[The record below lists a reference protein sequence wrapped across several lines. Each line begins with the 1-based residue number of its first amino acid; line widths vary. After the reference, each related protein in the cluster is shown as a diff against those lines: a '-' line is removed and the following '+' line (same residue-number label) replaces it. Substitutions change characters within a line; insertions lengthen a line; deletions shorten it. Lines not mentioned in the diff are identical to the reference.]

1 VKLLR
6 TYRFIGKVL
15 GSSCRRSDKG
25 KIWNNSTRNSKPK
38 TPNFKPQTLNHLLF
52 LLLLATASWGQNQN
66 SALATGKW
74 FKIGVAQTGVYRI
87 DAPFLKK
94 LGIAISDI
102 NPKNLR
108 LFGNGGYMLP
118 QSNAQNR
125 ANDLTEN
132 AVYVKGENDGK
143 FDEGDALWFWGQ
155 SPHEIRYNAAEKRLE
170 HQLNLYSDTTFYF
183 LQIDATQAG
192 LRLSSYPSGNSGT
205 IQTTFD
211 DYIFRE
217 SEIYNRVQS
226 GREWW
231 GEYFGN
237 QTRQDFSAD
246 VEGLL
251 PNSPVKVTVAS
262 VAAAQVTTKFVV
274 GVNGQTLGE
283 QTMGTVTT
291 YRYDSKGLRTQ
302 KTYDGQLSN
311 ATTRVTTSLTFDK
324 AGQANAE
331 GYLDFF
337 GLQIQ
342 RSLRLYT
349 QPTIF
354 QSLASLAQ
362 DSVRYQLGQATAQM
376 QLWDVTNPQRPANQ
390 LFRLSGTEAL
400 FGTSGRVF
408 RRFVAFSETQLLTPI
423 SSQPISNQ
431 NLHAVATP
439 NLLII
444 TSPIW
449 VKQAQRLATF
459 RRQNDGLDVIVVT
472 TNQVYN
478 EFASGQ
484 ADPTAIR
491 DYTKF
496 LNNRQPN
503 TLKYLLLFGDA
514 TYDYKNN
521 LKAFSPLEMTYFVPS
536 YESRESGHPVL
547 SFTSDDYF
555 GFLKPTDGEW
565 SEDYSGNHLLDIGIG
580 RLPVKTTTE
589 AQTVVD
595 KLIRYVAKRGRG
607 KWRQKIAFVADDGDA
622 NLHQQD
628 AEHLATQIAA
638 TTAAYEL
645 QKVYV
650 DAFPQIGTPVH
661 APEASKTIDRL
672 MDEGVLIMNYTGHGG
687 ISIWADEQIVTL
699 QNILNW
705 RNLDNL
711 PLMITATCEFGR
723 YDNPGE
729 VSGAEL
735 AVLSPR
741 GGAIAMLS
749 TARPVY
755 ASTNFLLNE
764 AFYESAL
771 EHISGEV
778 PRLGD
783 LMRMTKNKSFSGVF
797 NRNFTLLGDP
807 SLRLNYPDFDVTVAS
822 KDTLKAGA
830 KAQITGQITYKNTLV
845 SDFNGLATISV
856 YDKENRL
863 TTFGSEDPKMSYTQF
878 KSKIFEG
885 KATVKNGQ
893 FSLDFM
899 VPQGIDTKLGLGLI
913 QVYAVKT
920 DSSADALGGSRQVW
934 VGGTALANRD
944 TQPPTIQLYLND
956 ERFVEGSQV
965 DDSPLV
971 IANLSDDSGINL
983 LQPITLTLNDTLT
996 VAVNDY
1002 FSNTPDNYKN
1012 GTVRYQFKKLPA
1024 GDYTLRL
1031 KVADTYN
1038 NWNERT
1044 LKFKVGKESAI
1055 VKNVLAYPNPFVEQ
1069 ATLQVELV
1077 NEGEDVEITTFIYDI
1092 SGNLIRSEIQ
1102 TFYNSDAILTAMNW
1116 DAATQHRQHVPA
1128 GLYVYRL
1135 VVKSLTR
1142 QQAQTVSGKLIKPK

>member
-1 VKLLR
+1 MKLLL
-6 TYRFIGKVL
+6 TYGLNGKVV
-15 GSSCRRSDKG
+15 GSSYRR
-25 KIWNNSTRNSKPK
+25 NNQPQI
-38 TPNFKPQTLNHLLF
+38 PNFLLF
-52 LLLLATASWGQNQN
+52 LLLLATTSWGQNQN
-66 SALATGKW
+66 SVLATGKW
-74 FKIGVAQTGVYRI
+74 LKIGVTQTGVYRI

-94 LGIAISDI
+94 LGVALNKI

-125 ANDLTEN
+125 ASDLTEN
-132 AVYVKGENDGK
+132 TVFVKGENDGK
-143 FDEGDALWFWGQ
+143 FDEDDALWFWGQ
-155 SPHEIRYNAAEKRLE
+155 SPHEIRYSTAEKRIE

-183 LQIDATQAG
+183 LQLEATQAG
-192 LRLSSYPSGNSGT
+192 LRLSTYPSGNSGV
-205 IQTTFD
+205 IQTIFD
-211 DYIFRE
+211 DYVFRE

-246 VEGLL
+246 LEGLL

-291 YRYDSKGLRTQ
+291 YRYDSKGWRTQ

-354 QSLASLAQ
+354 QSLASLTQ
-362 DSVRYQLGQATAQM
+362 DSVRYQIGQASAQM
-376 QLWDVTNPQRPANQ
+376 QLWDVTNPLRPAAQ
-390 LFRLSGTEAL
+390 SFRLSGAEAV
-400 FGTSGRVF
+400 FGTSGKLL
-408 RRFVAFSETQLLTPI
+408 RRFVAFSETQLLTPV
-423 SSQPISNQ
+423 SAQAVSNQ
-431 NLHAVATP
+431 NLRDLLTP

-444 TSPIW
+444 SSPIW
-449 VKQAQRLATF
+449 LKQAQRLATF

-472 TNQVYN
+472 TNQIYN

-491 DYTKF
+491 DYARF

-555 GFLKPTDGEW
+555 GFLKSTDGEW
-565 SEDYSGNHLLDIGIG
+565 VEDFSGNHLLDIGVG
-580 RLPVKTTTE
+580 RLPVKTITE
-589 AQTVVD
+589 AETVVD

-607 KWRQKIAFVADDGDA
+607 KWQQKIAFVADDGDA

-628 AEHLATQIAA
+628 AENLSTQIASK
-638 TTAAYEL
+638 TASYEL

-672 MDEGVLIMNYTGHGG
+672 IDEGVLIMNYTGHGG

-699 QNILNW
+699 QNILSW

-711 PLMITATCEFGR
+711 PLIITATCEFGR

-741 GGAIAMLS
+741 GGAIAMLT

-771 EHISGEV
+771 ERTSGDV

-807 SLRLNYPDFDVTVAS
+807 SLRLNYPDFDVDITTL
-822 KDTLKAGA
+822 DTLKAGG
-830 KAQITGQITYKNTLV
+830 KARISGQIKRGNILV
-845 SDFNGLATISV
+845 GDFNGVASISIF
-856 YDKENRL
+856 DKENQL
-863 TTFGSEDPKMSYTQF
+863 MTLGSEGSKMPYKQY

-885 KATVKNGQ
+885 KVSVKNGL
-893 FSLDFM
+893 FFADFV
-899 VPQGIDTKLGLGLI
+899 VPKNIDTKFGNGLVQI
-913 QVYAVKT
+913 YAINA
-920 DSSADALGGSRQVW
+920 DSSANAIGGSRKIM
-934 VGGTALANRD
+934 VGGINTHLND
-944 TQPPTIQLYLND
+944 TQPPVIQMYLND
-956 ERFVEGSQV
+956 ENFIEDNPV
-965 DDSPLV
+965 DDSPLL
-971 IANLSDDSGINL
+971 IANLSDDNGINV
-983 LQPITLTLNDTLT
+983 LQPMTLTLNDTLS
-996 VAVNDY
+996 VVINDY
-1002 FSNTPDNYKN
+1002 FSAIQDNFKR
-1012 GTVRYQFKKLPA
+1012 GTVRYPFKKLPA
-1024 GDYTLRL
+1024 GDYLLRL
-1031 KVADTYN
+1031 KVADTYT
-1038 NWNERT
+1038 NWNEST
-1044 LKFKVGKESAI
+1044 LRFKVGKKSTI
-1055 VKNVLAYPNPFVEQ
+1055 VKNVIAYPNPFIEQ

-1092 SGNLIRSEIQ
+1092 SGNLVKSEMK
-1102 TFYNSDAILTAMNW
+1102 TFYNSDAILTAINW
-1116 DAATQHRQHVPA
+1116 NAAMQHHQPVPV
-1128 GLYVYRL
+1128 GIYVYRITI
-1135 VVKSLTR
+1135 KSLTR
-1142 QQAQTVSGKLIKPK
+1142 QQTQIVGGKLIKPK

>member
-1 VKLLR
+1 MKFLL

-15 GSSCRRSDKG
+15 GA
-25 KIWNNSTRNSKPK
+25 
-38 TPNFKPQTLNHLLF
+38 LL
-52 LLLLATASWGQNQN
+52 LSLVLLATTSWGQNQN
-66 SALATGKW
+66 SVLASGKW
-74 FKIGVAQTGVYRI
+74 FKIGVTQTGVYRL

-94 LGIAISDI
+94 LGIPLNEI
-102 NPKNLR
+102 NPKNIR

-125 ANDLTEN
+125 ASDLTEN
-132 AVYVKGENDGK
+132 AVFVKGENDGK
-143 FDEGDALWFWGQ
+143 FDESDALWFWGQ
-155 SPHEIRYNAAEKRLE
+155 SPHEIRYNTAEKRLE
-170 HQLNLYSDTTFYF
+170 HQLNLYADTTFYF
-183 LQIDATQAG
+183 LQLDATQAG
-192 LRLSSYPSGNSGT
+192 LRLSTYPSGNSGA

-211 DYIFRE
+211 DYVFRE

-246 VEGLL
+246 LEGLL

-274 GVNGQTLGE
+274 GINGQTLGE

-311 ATTRVTTSLTFDK
+311 ATPRVTTSLTFDK

-349 QPTIF
+349 QPTVF
-354 QSLASLAQ
+354 QSLASLTQ
-362 DSVRYQLGQATAQM
+362 DSVRYQISQANAQM
-376 QLWDVTNPQRPANQ
+376 QLWDVTNPLRPAAQ
-390 LFRLSGTEAL
+390 SFRLSGTEAI
-400 FGTSGRVF
+400 FGTSGKIL

-423 SSQPISNQ
+423 SAQAVSNQ
-431 NLHAVATP
+431 NLRALSTP

-449 VKQAQRLATF
+449 LKQAQRLATF

-491 DYTKF
+491 DYAKL

-565 SEDYSGNHLLDIGIG
+565 IEDFSGNHLLDIGVG
-580 RLPVKTTTE
+580 RLPVKTTAE
-589 AQTVVD
+589 AETVVD
-595 KLIRYVAKRGRG
+595 KLIRYVAKRSRG
-607 KWRQKIAFVADDGDA
+607 KWQQKIAFVADDGDA

-628 AEHLATQIAA
+628 AENLSTQIASK
-638 TTAAYEL
+638 TASYEL

-661 APEASKTIDRL
+661 APEASKTIDKL
-672 MDEGVLIMNYTGHGG
+672 IDEGVLIMNYTGHGG

-741 GGAIAMLS
+741 GGAIAMLT

-771 EHISGEV
+771 ERTSGDV

-783 LMRMTKNKSFSGVF
+783 LMRMTKNKSFSGIF

-807 SLRLNYPDFDVTVAS
+807 SLRLNYPDFDVEITTQ
-822 KDTLKAGA
+822 DTLKAGG
-830 KAQITGQITYKNTLV
+830 KARISGQIKLGNAIAN
-845 SDFNGLATISV
+845 DFNGVASISV
-856 YDKENRL
+856 FDKENQL
-863 TTFGSEDPKMSYTQF
+863 MTLGSEDSKMPYKQF

-885 KATVKNGQ
+885 KVSIKNGL
-893 FSLDFM
+893 FVVDFV
-899 VPQGIDTKLGLGLI
+899 VPKNIDTKLGNGLI
-913 QVYAVKT
+913 QVYAINA
-920 DSSADALGGSRQVW
+920 DSSASALGGSRKVV
-934 VGGTALANRD
+934 VGGINTNLND
-944 TQPPTIQLYLND
+944 TQPPVVQLYLND
-956 ERFVEGSQV
+956 ENFVEGSQV
-965 DDSPLV
+965 DDSPLF
-971 IANLSDDSGINL
+971 IANLSDDNGINV
-983 LQPITLTLNDTLT
+983 LQPMTLTLNDTLS
-996 VAVNDY
+996 VVVNDY
-1002 FSNTPDNYKN
+1002 FSASQDNFKR
-1012 GTVRYQFKKLPA
+1012 GTIRYPLKKLPT
-1024 GDYTLRL
+1024 GDYLLRL
-1031 KVADTYN
+1031 KVADTYT
-1038 NWNERT
+1038 NWNEGT
-1044 LKFKVGKESAI
+1044 LSFKIGKESAI
-1055 VKNVLAYPNPFVEQ
+1055 VKNIIAYPNPFVEQ

-1077 NEGEDVEITTFIYDI
+1077 NEGEDVEVTTTIFDV
-1092 SGNLIRSEIQ
+1092 SGNLVRSETQ
-1102 TFYNSDAILTAMNW
+1102 TIYNSDAILTTMTWN
-1116 DAATQHRQHVPA
+1116 AATHYRQPVPA
-1128 GLYVYRL
+1128 GVYVYR
-1135 VVKSLTR
+1135 VTVKSLSR
-1142 QQAQTVSGKLIKPK
+1142 QQAQTVGGKLIKPK

>member
-1 VKLLR
+1 MKFLL

-15 GSSCRRSDKG
+15 GA
-25 KIWNNSTRNSKPK
+25 
-38 TPNFKPQTLNHLLF
+38 LL
-52 LLLLATASWGQNQN
+52 LSLVLLATTSWGQNQN
-66 SALATGKW
+66 SVLASGKW
-74 FKIGVAQTGVYRI
+74 FKIGVTQTGVYRL
-87 DAPFLKK
+87 DAPFFKK
-94 LGIAISDI
+94 LGIPLNEI
-102 NPKNLR
+102 NPKNIR

-125 ANDLTEN
+125 ASDLTEN
-132 AVYVKGENDGK
+132 AVFVKGENDGK

-155 SPHEIRYNAAEKRLE
+155 SPHEIRYNTAEKRLK
-170 HQLNLYSDTTFYF
+170 HQLNLYADTTFYF
-183 LQIDATQAG
+183 LQLDATQAG
-192 LRLSSYPSGNSGT
+192 LRLSTYPSGNSGA

-211 DYIFRE
+211 DYVFRE

-246 VEGLL
+246 LEGLL

-274 GVNGQTLGE
+274 GINGQTLGE

-349 QPTIF
+349 QPTVF
-354 QSLASLAQ
+354 QSLASLTQ
-362 DSVRYQLGQATAQM
+362 DSVRYQISQANAQM
-376 QLWDVTNPQRPANQ
+376 QLWDVTNPLRPAAQ
-390 LFRLSGTEAL
+390 SFRLSGTEAI
-400 FGTSGRVF
+400 FGTSGKIL

-423 SSQPISNQ
+423 SAQAVSNQ
-431 NLHAVATP
+431 NLRTLSTP

-449 VKQAQRLATF
+449 LKQAQRLATF

-491 DYTKF
+491 DYAKL

-565 SEDYSGNHLLDIGIG
+565 IEDFSGNHLLDIGVG
-580 RLPVKTTTE
+580 RLPVKTTAE
-589 AQTVVD
+589 AETVVD
-595 KLIRYVAKRGRG
+595 KLIRYVAKRSRG
-607 KWRQKIAFVADDGDA
+607 KWQQKIAFVADDGDA

-628 AEHLATQIAA
+628 AENLSTQIASK
-638 TTAAYEL
+638 TTSYEL

-661 APEASKTIDRL
+661 APEASKTIDKL
-672 MDEGVLIMNYTGHGG
+672 IDEGVLIMNYTGHGG

-741 GGAIAMLS
+741 GGAIAMLT

-771 EHISGEV
+771 ERTSGDV

-783 LMRMTKNKSFSGVF
+783 LMRMTKNKSFSGIF

-807 SLRLNYPDFDVTVAS
+807 SLRLNYPDFDVEITTQ
-822 KDTLKAGA
+822 DTLKAGG
-830 KAQITGQITYKNTLV
+830 KARISGQIKLGNAIV
-845 SDFNGLATISV
+845 NDFNGVASISV
-856 YDKENRL
+856 FDKENQL
-863 TTFGSEDPKMSYTQF
+863 MTLGSEDSKMPYKQF

-885 KATVKNGQ
+885 KVSIKNGL
-893 FSLDFM
+893 FAVDFV
-899 VPQGIDTKLGLGLI
+899 VPKNIDTKLGNGLV
-913 QVYAVKT
+913 QVYAINA
-920 DSSADALGGSRQVW
+920 DSSASALGGSRKVV
-934 VGGTALANRD
+934 VGGINTNLND
-944 TQPPTIQLYLND
+944 TQPPVVQLYLND
-956 ERFVEGSQV
+956 ENFVEGSQV
-965 DDSPLV
+965 DDSPLF
-971 IANLSDDSGINL
+971 IANLSDDNGINV
-983 LQPITLTLNDTLT
+983 LQPMTLTLNDTLS
-996 VAVNDY
+996 VVVNDY
-1002 FSNTPDNYKN
+1002 FSASQDNFKR
-1012 GTVRYQFKKLPA
+1012 GTIRYPLKKLPT
-1024 GDYTLRL
+1024 GDYLLRL
-1031 KVADTYN
+1031 KVADTYT
-1038 NWNERT
+1038 NWNEST
-1044 LKFKVGKESAI
+1044 LSFKIGKESAI
-1055 VKNVLAYPNPFVEQ
+1055 VKNIIAYPNPFVEQ

-1077 NEGEDVEITTFIYDI
+1077 NEGEDVEVTTTIFDV
-1092 SGNLIRSEIQ
+1092 SGNLVRSETQ
-1102 TFYNSDAILTAMNW
+1102 TIYNSDDILTTMTWN
-1116 DAATQHRQHVPA
+1116 AATHYRQPVPA
-1128 GLYVYRL
+1128 GVYVYR
-1135 VVKSLTR
+1135 VTVKSLTR
-1142 QQAQTVSGKLIKPK
+1142 QQAQTVGGKLIKPK

>member
-1 VKLLR
+1 MKFLL
-6 TYRFIGKVL
+6 TYRFIRKVL
-15 GSSCRRSDKG
+15 GA
-25 KIWNNSTRNSKPK
+25 
-38 TPNFKPQTLNHLLF
+38 LLLS
-52 LLLLATASWGQNQN
+52 LLLLATTSWGQNQN
-66 SALATGKW
+66 SVLASGKW
-74 FKIGVAQTGVYRI
+74 FKIGVTQTGVYRI
-87 DAPFLKK
+87 DASFLKK
-94 LGIAISDI
+94 LGISTTDI

-125 ANDLTEN
+125 ANELTEN

-155 SPHEIRYNAAEKRLE
+155 SPHEIRYNTAEKRLE

-183 LQIDATQAG
+183 LQLDATQAG
-192 LRLSSYPSGNSGT
+192 LRLSTYPSGNSGA
-205 IQTTFD
+205 IQTAFD
-211 DYIFRE
+211 DYVFRE

-246 VEGLL
+246 LEGLL

-337 GLQIQ
+337 GLQVQ

-354 QSLASLAQ
+354 QSLASLTQ
-362 DSVRYQLGQATAQM
+362 DSVRYQISQANAQM
-376 QLWDVTNPQRPANQ
+376 QLWDVTNPLRPAAQ
-390 LFRLSGTEAL
+390 SFRLSGTEAI
-400 FGTSGRVF
+400 FGTSGKIL

-423 SSQPISNQ
+423 SAQPISAQ
-431 NLHAVATP
+431 NIRAVATP

-449 VKQAQRLATF
+449 FKQAQRLATF
-459 RRQNDGLDVIVVT
+459 RRQNDGLDVIVIT

-491 DYTKF
+491 DYAKF

-555 GFLKPTDGEW
+555 GFLKSTDGEW
-565 SEDYSGNHLLDIGIG
+565 IEDFSGNHLLDIGVG
-580 RLPVKTTTE
+580 RLPVKTTAE
-589 AQTVVD
+589 AETVVD

-628 AEHLATQIAA
+628 AENLSTQIASK
-638 TTAAYEL
+638 TASYEL

-650 DAFPQIGTPVH
+650 DAFPQIGTPIH
-661 APEASKTIDRL
+661 APEASKTIDKL
-672 MDEGVLIMNYTGHGG
+672 IDEGVLIMNYTGHGG

-771 EHISGEV
+771 ERSSGDV

-807 SLRLNYPDFDVTVAS
+807 SLRLNYPDFDVEITIQ
-822 KDTLKAGA
+822 DTLKAGE
-830 KAQITGQITYKNTLV
+830 KARISGQIKLGNAIV
-845 SDFNGLATISV
+845 NDFNGVASISV
-856 YDKENRL
+856 YDKENQL
-863 TTFGSEDPKMSYTQF
+863 MTLGNEDPKMPYKQF

-885 KATVKNGQ
+885 KVSVKNGL
-893 FSLDFM
+893 FSVDFI
-899 VPQGIDTKLGLGLI
+899 VPKNIDSKLGNGLV
-913 QVYAVKT
+913 QVYAIKADT
-920 DSSADALGGSRQVW
+920 SADALGGTKKVW
-934 VGGTALANRD
+934 VGGTALSNPD
-944 TQPPTIQLYLND
+944 TKPPVVQLYLND
-956 ERFVEGSQV
+956 QNFVEGSQI
-965 DDSPLV
+965 DDSPLL
-971 IANLSDDSGINL
+971 IAHLTDDSGINL
-983 LQPITLTLNDTLT
+983 LQPISLTLNDTLT
-996 VAVNDY
+996 LLVNDY
-1002 FSNTPDNYKN
+1002 FTTNQDSYQSGRINYLL
-1012 GTVRYQFKKLPA
+1012 KKLPA
-1024 GDYTLRL
+1024 GDYVLRL
-1031 KVADTYN
+1031 KVADIYN
-1038 NWNERT
+1038 NWSEGT
-1044 LKFKVGKESAI
+1044 LRFKVGKESSI
-1055 VKNVLAYPNPFVEQ
+1055 VKSVIAYPNPFVEQ

-1077 NEGEDVEITTFIYDI
+1077 NEGEDVEITTTIFDV
-1092 SGNLIRSEIQ
+1092 SGNLVRSETQ
-1102 TFYNSDAILTAMNW
+1102 TIYNSDAILTTMTWN
-1116 DAATQHRQHVPA
+1116 AATQHRQPVPA
-1128 GLYVYRL
+1128 GVYVYRI

-1142 QQAQTVSGKLIKPK
+1142 QQTQTVGGKLIKPK

>member
-15 GSSCRRSDKG
+15 GSSYRRSDKG
-25 KIWNNSTRNSKPK
+25 KIWNNSTRNSKPQ

-66 SALATGKW
+66 SVLATGKW
-74 FKIGVAQTGVYRI
+74 FKIGVTQTGVYRI

-94 LGIAISDI
+94 LGIATSDI

-155 SPHEIRYNAAEKRLE
+155 SPHEIRYNTAEKRLE

-192 LRLSSYPSGNSGT
+192 LRLPTYPSGNSGT

-283 QTMGTVTT
+283 QTTGTVTT

-354 QSLASLAQ
+354 QNLTSLTQ
-362 DSVRYQLGQATAQM
+362 DSVRYQIGQAAAQM
-376 QLWDVTNPQRPANQ
+376 QLWDVTNPQRPAAQ
-390 LFRLSGTEAL
+390 SFRLSGTEAL
-400 FGTSGRVF
+400 FGTSGRVL
-408 RRFVAFSETQLLTPI
+408 RRFVAFSETQLLTPV

-459 RRQNDGLDVIVVT
+459 RRQNDDLDVIVVT

-565 SEDYSGNHLLDIGIG
+565 IEDFSGNHLLDIGVG
-580 RLPVKTTTE
+580 RLPVKTTAE
-589 AQTVVD
+589 AETVVN

-628 AEHLATQIAA
+628 AENLSMQIASK
-638 TTAAYEL
+638 TASYEL

-650 DAFPQIGTPVH
+650 DAFPQIGTPIH

-672 MDEGVLIMNYTGHGG
+672 VDEGVLIMNYTGHGG

-741 GGAIAMLS
+741 GGAIAMLT

-771 EHISGEV
+771 ERTSGDV

-783 LMRMTKNKSFSGVF
+783 LMRMTKNKSFSGIF

-807 SLRLNYPDFDVTVAS
+807 SLRLNYPDFNVEIATQ
-822 KDTLKAGA
+822 DTLKAGG
-830 KAQITGQITYKNTLV
+830 KARISGQIKLGNLLV
-845 SDFNGLATISV
+845 NDFNGVANISV
-856 YDKENRL
+856 YDKENQL
-863 TTFGSEDPKMSYTQF
+863 MTLGNEDQKMPYKQF

-885 KATVKNGQ
+885 QVSVKNGS
-893 FSLDFM
+893 FVVDFV
-899 VPQGIDTKLGLGLI
+899 VPKNINTKLGNGLI
-913 QVYAVKT
+913 QVYAIKADT
-920 DSSADALGGSRQVW
+920 SADALGGTNQVW
-934 VGGTALANRD
+934 VGGTALSNPD
-944 TQPPTIQLYLND
+944 TKPPVVQLYLND
-956 ERFVEGSQV
+956 QNFVEGSQI

-971 IANLSDDSGINL
+971 IAHLMDDSGINL
-983 LQPITLTLNDTLT
+983 LQPISLTLNDTLT
-996 VAVNDY
+996 LLVNDY
-1002 FSNTPDNYKN
+1002 FTANQDSYQSGRINYLL
-1012 GTVRYQFKKLPA
+1012 KKLPA
-1024 GDYTLRL
+1024 GDYVLRL
-1031 KVADTYN
+1031 KVADIYN
-1038 NWNERT
+1038 NWSEGT
-1044 LKFKVGKESAI
+1044 LSFKVGKESAI
-1055 VKNVLAYPNPFVEQ
+1055 VKNVIAYPNPFVEQ

-1077 NEGEDVEITTFIYDI
+1077 NEGEDVEVTTTIFDI
-1092 SGNLIRSEIQ
+1092 SGNLVRSETQ
-1102 TFYNSDAILTAMNW
+1102 TIYNSDAILTTMTWN
-1116 DAATQHRQHVPA
+1116 AATQHRQPVPA
-1128 GLYVYRL
+1128 GVYVYRI

-1142 QQAQTVSGKLIKPK
+1142 QQTQTVGGKLIKPK

>member
-1 VKLLR
+1 MKLLL
-6 TYRFIGKVL
+6 TYGLNGKVV
-15 GSSCRRSDKG
+15 GSSYRRSNQPQ
-25 KIWNNSTRNSKPK
+25 I
-38 TPNFKPQTLNHLLF
+38 PNFLLF
-52 LLLLATASWGQNQN
+52 LLLLATTSWGQNQN
-66 SALATGKW
+66 SVLATGKW
-74 FKIGVAQTGVYRI
+74 LKIGVTQTGVYRI

-94 LGIAISDI
+94 LGVALNKI

-125 ANDLTEN
+125 ASDLTEN
-132 AVYVKGENDGK
+132 TVFVKGENDGK
-143 FDEGDALWFWGQ
+143 FDEDDALWFWGQ
-155 SPHEIRYNAAEKRLE
+155 SPHEIRYSTAEKRLE

-183 LQIDATQAG
+183 LQLEATQAG
-192 LRLSSYPSGNSGT
+192 LRLSTYPSGNSGV
-205 IQTTFD
+205 IQTIFD
-211 DYIFRE
+211 DYVFRE

-246 VEGLL
+246 LEGLL

-291 YRYDSKGLRTQ
+291 YRYDSKGWRTQ

-354 QSLASLAQ
+354 QSLASLTQ
-362 DSVRYQLGQATAQM
+362 DSVRYQIGQASAQM
-376 QLWDVTNPQRPANQ
+376 QLWDVTNPLRPAAQ
-390 LFRLSGTEAL
+390 SFRLSGAEAV
-400 FGTSGRVF
+400 FGTSGKLL
-408 RRFVAFSETQLLTPI
+408 RRFVAFSETQLLTPV
-423 SSQPISNQ
+423 SAQAVSNQ
-431 NLHAVATP
+431 NLRDLLTP

-444 TSPIW
+444 SSPIW
-449 VKQAQRLATF
+449 LKQAQRLATF

-472 TNQVYN
+472 TNQIYN

-491 DYTKF
+491 DYARF

-555 GFLKPTDGEW
+555 GFLKSTDGEW
-565 SEDYSGNHLLDIGIG
+565 VEDFSGNHLLDIGVG
-580 RLPVKTTTE
+580 RLPVKTITE
-589 AQTVVD
+589 AETVVD

-607 KWRQKIAFVADDGDA
+607 KWQQKIAFVADDGDA

-628 AEHLATQIAA
+628 AENLSTQIASK
-638 TTAAYEL
+638 TASYEL

-672 MDEGVLIMNYTGHGG
+672 IDEGVLIMNYTGHGG

-711 PLMITATCEFGR
+711 PLIITATCEFGR

-741 GGAIAMLS
+741 GGAIAMLTTS
-749 TARPVY
+749 RPVY

-771 EHISGEV
+771 ERTSGDV

-783 LMRMTKNKSFSGVF
+783 LMRMTKNNSFSGVF

-807 SLRLNYPDFDVTVAS
+807 SLRLNYPDFDVDITTL
-822 KDTLKAGA
+822 DTLKAGG
-830 KAQITGQITYKNTLV
+830 KARISGQIKRGDILV
-845 SDFNGLATISV
+845 GDFNGVASISIF
-856 YDKENRL
+856 DKENQL
-863 TTFGSEDPKMSYTQF
+863 MTLGSKGSKMPYKQY

-885 KATVKNGQ
+885 KVSVKNGL
-893 FSLDFM
+893 FVADFV
-899 VPQGIDTKLGLGLI
+899 VPKNIDTKFGNGLVQI
-913 QVYAVKT
+913 YAINA
-920 DSSADALGGSRQVW
+920 DSSADAIGGSRKIM
-934 VGGTALANRD
+934 VGGINTHLND
-944 TQPPTIQLYLND
+944 TQPPVIQMYLND
-956 ERFVEGSQV
+956 ENFIEDNPV
-965 DDSPLV
+965 DDSPLL
-971 IANLSDDSGINL
+971 IANLSDDNGINV
-983 LQPITLTLNDTLT
+983 LQPMTLTLNDTLS
-996 VAVNDY
+996 VVINDY
-1002 FSNTPDNYKN
+1002 FSALQDNFKR
-1012 GTVRYQFKKLPA
+1012 GTVRYPFKKLPA
-1024 GDYTLRL
+1024 GDYLLQL
-1031 KVADTYN
+1031 KVADTYT
-1038 NWNERT
+1038 NWNEST
-1044 LKFKVGKESAI
+1044 LRFKVGKKSTI
-1055 VKNVLAYPNPFVEQ
+1055 VKNVIAYPNPFIEQ

-1092 SGNLIRSEIQ
+1092 SGNLVKSEMK
-1102 TFYNSDAILTAMNW
+1102 TFYNSDAILTAINW
-1116 DAATQHRQHVPA
+1116 NAAMQHHQPVPV
-1128 GLYVYRL
+1128 GIYVYRITI
-1135 VVKSLTR
+1135 KSLTR
-1142 QQAQTVSGKLIKPK
+1142 QQTQIVGGKLIKPK